1 MLLARRNQDIM
12 PSLINEL
19 MGWNNWNNS
28 VCTGDDCFS
37 TPKMNITE
45 SDKDFEIEISAPGA
59 KKEDMNLSIDSENN
73 LVITLDTKEE
83 KEESDAK
90 DDTKK
95 EDRHYIRREFSRM
108 QFKQMLALPENV
120 KKEQIN
126 AKMEDGILRITLPKV
141 SEEEKKALTQTIEIC

>member
-28 VCTGDDCFS
+28 VCSDDCFS
-37 TPKMNITE
+37 TPKMNIIE
-45 SDKDFEIEISAPGA
+45 GDNEYEIEISAPGA

-73 LVITLDTKEE
+73 LVISLDTKEE
-83 KEESDAK
+83 KEEKSEKEGEKK
-90 DDTKK
+90 DD
-95 EDRHYIRREFSRM
+95 RHFIRREFSRM
-108 QFKQMLALPENV
+108 QFKQMIALPENV

-126 AKMEDGILRITLPKV
+126 AKMENGILKVTLPKV

>member
-28 VCTGDDCFS
+28 VCSDDCFS
-37 TPKMNITE
+37 TPKMNIIE
-45 SDKDFEIEISAPGA
+45 GDKDYEIEISAPGA

-73 LVITLDTKEE
+73 LVIALDTKEE
-83 KEESDAK
+83 KVEKEGEEK
-90 DDTKK
+90 D
-95 EDRHYIRREFSRM
+95 ERHYLRKEFSRM
-108 QFKQMLALPENV
+108 QFKQMVALPENV
-120 KKEQIN
+120 KKEEIN

-141 SEEEKKALTQTIEIC
+141 TEEEKKALTQTIEIC